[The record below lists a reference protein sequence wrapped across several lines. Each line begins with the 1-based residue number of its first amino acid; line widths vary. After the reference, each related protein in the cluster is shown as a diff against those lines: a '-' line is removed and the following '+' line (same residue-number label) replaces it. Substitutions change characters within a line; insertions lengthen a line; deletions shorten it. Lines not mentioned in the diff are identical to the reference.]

1 MTREDPFDGSAPDG
15 RIRRARCVSYSLAA
29 SIARGPIRASR
40 SRAAVVDQHSMVIR
54 TDVILVDSAV
64 DEPQAERL
72 RAEVVILLDG
82 G

>member
-1 MTREDPFDGSAPDG
+1 LVGAFYRSV
-15 RIRRARCVSYSLAA
+15 RINN
-29 SIARGPIRASR
+29 